1 MRILG
6 INGLN
11 HDAAV
16 CVIED
21 GEILFGAHS
30 ERYSGIKNDYNLNDA
45 IMEEALSYGQPDKVA
60 WFERPYLKKARQ
72 LYAGQYSEVF
82 TTQNTPREY
91 LKKFDIHQDIT
102 YVQHHLSHASAGY
115 FTSPYDEACVIVLDA
130 IGEFECATIWY
141 VKDGKFEKRWSQKY
155 PNSLGLWY
163 SAMTQRLDLKPQEDE
178 YILMGMA
185 GWGEKNEELKKE
197 IYESFFN
204 VDSPLPI
211 ESKLNLHRGCLGWD
225 SEVYPDD
232 GTDKWK
238 FDIAANTQWVCES
251 EIERVFQL
259 AQRLVPETD
268 NCVYMGGVA
277 LNCVAN
283 SILAEK
289 YYPKLWIMPNPGD
302 AGSSL
307 GSAAYVYGDKINFEQ
322 CFIGHEIKGRYPT
335 KKVLDELLAGNI
347 VGVANGKAEYGPR
360 ALGNRSLLADPR
372 GNKIKDKVNV
382 IKKRQKFRPFAP
394 SVLEEHAHEIFDMP
408 VRKSQFMQ
416 FVAPCKYPEKY
427 PAICHVDNTSR
438 VQTVSKE
445 DNISYYNLI
454 KRFYKETGCP
464 MVLNTSLNIKG
475 QPIVNDEQDAQDFED
490 RYGVKV
496 FCK

>member
-1 MRILG
+1 M
-6 INGLN
+6 
-11 HDAAV
+11 
-16 CVIED
+16 CIED

-204 VDSPLPI
+204 VDSSLPI

-238 FDIAANTQWVCES
+238 LDIAANTQWVCES
-251 EIERVFQL
+251 EIEKVFQL

-307 GSAAYVYGDKINFEQ
+307 GSAAYVYGDRLISNN
-322 CFIGHEIKGRYPT
+322 
-335 KKVLDELLAGNI
+335 VL
-347 VGVANGKAEYGPR
+347 
-360 ALGNRSLLADPR
+360 
-372 GNKIKDKVNV
+372 
-382 IKKRQKFRPFAP
+382 
-394 SVLEEHAHEIFDMP
+394 
-408 VRKSQFMQ
+408 
-416 FVAPCKYPEKY
+416 
-427 PAICHVDNTSR
+427 
-438 VQTVSKE
+438 
-445 DNISYYNLI
+445 
-454 KRFYKETGCP
+454 
-464 MVLNTSLNIKG
+464 
-475 QPIVNDEQDAQDFED
+475 
-490 RYGVKV
+490 
-496 FCK
+496 

>member
-21 GEILFGAHS
+21 GQILFGAHS

-45 IMEEALSYGQPDKVA
+45 IMEEALSYGKPDKVA

-72 LYAGQYSEVF
+72 FYAGQYDEVF
-82 TTQNTPREY
+82 TTSNTPKQY
-91 LKKFDIHQDIT
+91 LKKFDIHQDIQ

-115 FTSPYDEACVIVLDA
+115 FSSPFDDACVVVLDA

-185 GWGEKNEELKKE
+185 GWGEKNKQLKEE
-197 IYESFFN
+197 IYNSFFDTSS
-204 VDSPLPI
+204 VIPI
-211 ESKLNLHRGCLGWD
+211 SAKHNLHRGCLGWD

-232 GTDKWK
+232 GSDKWK

-251 EIERVFQL
+251 EIEKVFKL

-307 GSAAYVYGDKINFEQ
+307 GSAAYLYGDKVNFEQ

-335 KKVLDELLAGNI
+335 KKVLDELLLGNI

-372 GNKIKDKVNV
+372 GNEIKDKVNV

-475 QPIVNDEQDAQDFED
+475 QPIVNDERDASDFED

-496 FCK
+496 YCK